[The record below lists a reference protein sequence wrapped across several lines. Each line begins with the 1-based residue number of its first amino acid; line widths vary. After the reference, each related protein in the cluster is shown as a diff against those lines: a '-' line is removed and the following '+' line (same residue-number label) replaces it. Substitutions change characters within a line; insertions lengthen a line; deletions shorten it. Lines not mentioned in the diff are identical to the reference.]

1 VCEGVSGARGK
12 GTSLRLEP
20 PDSIKLHD
28 NMHLNVPLFF
38 RFCALM
44 AILGLCSCSRPVDG
58 QVFVVTSGAGNYKL
72 GLVPIL
78 LLTQSDFEKARTDF
92 AEELES
98 LRSSKQEQLTRAQE
112 QVNTLSKAYEEASRK
127 SDASKKRSE
136 EAAQKLASFTASDAV
151 LPSRFDG
158 NPDTESREALQR
170 FIRGLQSFS
179 GVVEDQ
185 EMMARMSDVPK
196 SLFQQLKTRL
206 EQLTGTANPDPNAI
220 AGELT
225 QLAKNY
231 YTQWKQLDEAYE
243 KQRRIFSPDID
254 ATVEAQNR
262 LKDATDAAKRAE
274 AALELTPAETF
285 TALKNATSTFTP
297 AAKTDGDGKF
307 RLPDI
312 GAHKFLV
319 AYGERTVGTD
329 TERYCWI
336 IDLAATNVISKA
348 NELILS
354 NDNLASPEE
363 LVSQR

>member
-1 VCEGVSGARGK
+1 
-12 GTSLRLEP
+12 
-20 PDSIKLHD
+20 
-28 NMHLNVPLFF
+28 MHLNVPLFF
-38 RFCALM
+38 RFCALVAM
-44 AILGLCSCSRPVDG
+44 LGLCSCSRPVDG

-92 AEELES
+92 AEESES

-136 EAAQKLASFTASDAV
+136 EAAQKLALFTASDAV

-158 NPDTESREALQR
+158 NPDTESREAVQR

-206 EQLTGTANPDPNAI
+206 EQLTTTTNPDPNAI

-243 KQRRIFSPDID
+243 KQSRIYGPDIKTSAEASRRLQD
-254 ATVEAQNR
+254 AR
-262 LKDATDAAKRAE
+262 DAAKSAE
-274 AALELTPAETF
+274 AALERAAAE
-285 TALKNATSTFTP
+285 LEPLRGWERHEVLLELRRRYGRKAT
-297 AAKTDGDGKF
+297 
-307 RLPDI
+307 
-312 GAHKFLV
+312 
-319 AYGERTVGTD
+319 
-329 TERYCWI
+329 
-336 IDLAATNVISKA
+336 
-348 NELILS
+348 
-354 NDNLASPEE
+354 
-363 LVSQR
+363 